1 MIKVIDKSENKIY
14 DNNKHLIDKF
24 AEFSTE
30 NLGFDKPVTVYFSD
44 DQENAKNPLGQT
56 AHYNPDT
63 MEIHIMVTDRHLK
76 DILRSVSHELIHH
89 VQNCSGDLE
98 HTTDTE
104 AGYAQRDD
112 RMRDMEH
119 QAYTSGNIMNFR
131 DFEDKFKS
139 EKPIMNENH
148 FKKNRLEALHNL
160 LMEEA
165 KASAALRAEREA
177 KRAAPEE
184 KEDDDDSLVGG
195 TVNTMMTIATF
206 SKGKELLLK
215 TVARLRGPAAE
226 KAVGEALKKGS
237 KGATRRLLTKFLVE
251 GGKGSARKFAQELIF
266 GLAKRGYGRAI
277 LQRLLV
283 NTAMRTF
290 ITKTLG
296 VGLSSAGQLT
306 GASASAGAFG
316 AGSVA
321 GASAATV
328 AGFALAGAAIGTGIG
343 YAINK
348 GLYTGY
354 GEEIG
359 ELATKA
365 LADPGYAMK
374 EMDVYCKGA
383 GALCGKVVDCTGKS
397 GGYEYETAEG
407 LGIADEGGRSKTLL
421 GRDWTQLAGQFH
433 AKDGAIMAA
442 MMSAI
447 ANDDIENGRIKV
459 SEDGKT
465 AEVSKDA
472 NVSKYK
478 DCFKANMMSSIMY
491 NKIEKAGM
499 GAAMAELQ
507 VILGMKKALPGGE
520 GKGAGEG
527 PEKGQYPDKP
537 FSPTKVAQVAELFY
551 QALEGIGTDA
561 PKLQLALGALNKM
574 GPKFTRA
581 VEEYFR
587 NTPKYQDFDS
597 DGLRDALADDLFG
610 DAETAALSA
619 FLLAD
624 KVLGASAAASKGSG
638 TGPTKERKCD
648 NYPVTPGCTGNTIKS
663 LIGIVTQATKI
674 GQKAWKADQAGITDM
689 YNKAVYTPEVGK
701 LVQAALQE
709 LDPKVAKDFAD
720 KGGVLKTAKDPA
732 VILIDRTALE
742 RNVKENKE
750 PESLQGKRLLELNK
764 RLMKRLK

>member
-56 AHYNPDT
+56 AHYNPST
-63 MEIHIMVTDRHLK
+63 MEIHILVTDRHLK

-89 VQNCSGDLE
+89 VQNCRGDLE
-98 HTTDTE
+98 QVSDTE

-112 RMRDMEH
+112 HMRDMEH

-148 FKKNRLEALHNL
+148 FKKNRLEALHKL
-160 LMEEA
+160 LMEQS
-165 KASAALRAEREA
+165 KAGAAIRAEREA

-195 TVNTMMTIATF
+195 TVDTMVTLAAGQQAKTW
-206 SKGKELLLK
+206 LLK
-215 TVARLRGPAAE
+215 TVAKLRGKGTE
-226 KAVGEALKKGS
+226 KLVDQALKKGS
-237 KGATRRLLTKFLVE
+237 KGAIRRVLKRVILDMGKKGAQRFATDFMQAALRSPVARQFAVRIAARYGLQVAALE
-251 GGKGSARKFAQELIF
+251 GGAA
-266 GLAKRGYGRAI
+266 
-277 LQRLLV
+277 
-283 NTAMRTF
+283 
-290 ITKTLG
+290 
-296 VGLSSAGQLT
+296 LT
-306 GASASAGAFG
+306 GAGTVGAASTGAVLG
-316 AGSVA
+316 
-321 GASAATV
+321 TV
-328 AGFALAGAAIGTGIG
+328 AIGAAIGTGIG

-365 LADPGYAMK
+365 LADPGYAMQ

-383 GALCGKVVDCTGKS
+383 GALCGKVVDCTGKP
-397 GGYEYETAEG
+397 GGYEYETVGASALA
-407 LGIADEGGRSKTLL
+407 LGAGGAGEGGRSKTLL

-459 SEDGKT
+459 SEGGKT

-472 NVSKYK
+472 NINKYK
-478 DCFKANMMSSIMY
+478 ECFKTSMMSSIMY

-507 VILGMKKALPGGE
+507 VILGMKKALPGGK

-597 DGLRDALADDLFG
+597 GGLRDALEDDLSG

-624 KVLGASAAASKGSG
+624 KVLGAIGAGAGKG
-638 TGPTKERKCD
+638 PQKCD
-648 NYPVTPGCTGNTIKS
+648 SYPVAPGCTGKSVGTIM
-663 LIGIVTQATKI
+663 GIIVQGTKFGQATYSKNKEKI
-674 GQKAWKADQAGITDM
+674 TAM
-689 YNKAVYTPEVGK
+689 YNKDVYTPEVMK
-701 LVQAALQE
+701 FFQ
-709 LDPKVAKDFAD
+709 
-720 KGGVLKTAKDPA
+720 GGLAEMDPA
-732 VILIDRTALE
+732 VAKQFTNNKGVIKKGDPVANLLNKTATE
-742 RNVKENKE
+742 KNIQEVKKHADLKNR
-750 PESLQGKRLLELNK
+750 RLFELNAK
-764 RLMKRLK
+764 MMKRII